1 MYKTRKQNRVDIIS
15 YVRVCERKNNNSIGF
30 VKDLNNAGI
39 RLKSL
44 RYFNPQSNCHLAIA
58 LPYPTKYDNS
68 VAIDA
73 KVIWCTQSD
82 LNGYFDTGIE
92 LHDVKPHELDAIEKF
107 IEYVADTNQFFSLH
121 ETEKIL

>member
-1 MYKTRKQNRVDIIS
+1 MYKTRKQNRVDVIS
-15 YVRVCERKNNNSIGF
+15 YVRVSERRNNNSIGF

-44 RYFNPQSNCHLAIA
+44 RYFKPQTNCHLAIS

-73 KVIWCTQSD
+73 KVIWSTQSD

-92 LHDVKPHELDAIEKF
+92 LQDVKPHELDAIEKF
-107 IEYVADTNQFFSLH
+107 IEYVADTNKFFSLN
-121 ETEKIL
+121 EAEKTA

>member
-1 MYKTRKQNRVDIIS
+1 MYKTRKQGRVDIIS
-15 YVRVCERKNNNSIGF
+15 YVRVSERKNNNSIGF

-44 RYFNPQSNCHLAIA
+44 KYFRPQSNCHLSLA

-73 KVIWCTQSD
+73 KVIWCSQSD

-92 LHDVKPHELDAIEKF
+92 LKDVKSHELDAIEKF
-107 IEYVADTNQFFSLH
+107 IEYVADTNQFFSLNQ
-121 ETEKIL
+121 TEKIL